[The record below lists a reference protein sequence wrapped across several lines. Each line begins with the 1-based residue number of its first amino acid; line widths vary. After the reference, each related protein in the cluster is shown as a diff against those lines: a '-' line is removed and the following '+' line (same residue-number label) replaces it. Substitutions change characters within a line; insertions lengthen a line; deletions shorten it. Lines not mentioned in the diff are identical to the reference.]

1 MQKLSDYNYHLPPQ
15 RIAQH
20 PVDPRDHSRLMV
32 VARAGGAVSHHHFKD
47 LPSLLHPGDLL
58 VTNNTRVVPARML
71 GRKASGGKI
80 EALALNMNESRRGGG
95 PHTLL
100 LECLIKASKA
110 PRPGTTVIF
119 DTGIEARIVEGGEGR
134 YTLAFDHQGDSLSL
148 LERIGEVPLPPYIRR
163 ENRPGDN
170 TDRDTY
176 QTIYAT
182 EHGAIAAP
190 TAGLH
195 FTPQL
200 LTRLA
205 QTGVETV
212 SLTLHVGYGTFEPVR
227 VDTIEKHR
235 MHAESVTITPAAA
248 DRINAAKAQGRRIVA
263 VGTTSV
269 RALEWA
275 AHRQDRL
282 QARQD
287 RCDLFIYPGY
297 TFKMVDAMITNFHL
311 PQSTLLMLVSA
322 FCGRQH
328 ILAAYREAVAQH
340 YRFYSYGDAMLI
352 Q

>member
-1 MQKLSDYNYHLPPQ
+1 MQKLSEYHYHLPPQ

-32 VARAGGAVSHHHFKD
+32 VARAGGAVSHHRFKE
-47 LPSLLHPGDLL
+47 LPLLLQPGDLL

-80 EALALNMNESRRGGG
+80 EALALNMNESRRGDD

-100 LECLIKASKA
+100 LKCLIKASKS
-110 PRPGTTVIF
+110 PRPGTTLFF
-119 DTGIEARIVEGGEGR
+119 DKGIEARIVEGGDGH

-148 LERIGEVPLPPYIRR
+148 LERIGQVPLPPYIHRK
-163 ENRPGDN
+163 NGPANN
-170 TDRDTY
+170 TDRYTY
-176 QTIYAT
+176 QTVYAT

-205 QTGVETV
+205 QTSIETV

-227 VDTIEKHR
+227 VEAIEKHH

-275 AHRQDRL
+275 AHRQGRL
-282 QARQD
+282 KARQD
-287 RCDLFIYPGY
+287 RCDLFIYPGLA
-297 TFKMVDAMITNFHL
+297 FIMGDAMITNFHL

-322 FCGRQH
+322 FAGRQH